1 MNYKTKLRFGRY
13 NPKINILSFDVEKWL
28 YHMREYKIK
37 KGHDADI
44 GELILKYF
52 EAKGDIHNGIKFE
65 VDGMGIINMRQ
76 EKSSLF
82 IDIEPPKKLSGDYSV
97 IKKWNTFLFE
107 ATGKDTKE
115 RKKDFGK
122 IKK

>member
-1 MNYKTKLRFGRY
+1 
-13 NPKINILSFDVEKWL
+13 
-28 YHMREYKIK
+28 MREYRIK
-37 KGHDADI
+37 RGHNADV
-44 GELILKYF
+44 GLLVAKYF
-52 EAKGDIHNGIKFE
+52 GARGDISKGVIFE
-65 VDGMGIINMRQ
+65 VDGIGKVDMRQ

-82 IDIEPPKKLSGDYSV
+82 VDIEPPKKICGDYNV
-97 IKKWNTFLFE
+97 IKKWNIFLFE